1 MSCTVA
7 GILIQQNPN
16 LLDWDSTPW
25 DIFPDLRVY
34 ARARDDRHAT
44 ELARAGANIVVPELV
59 ATGVKLA
66 GSIVERGDPL
76 APESEE
82 GEPGPSA

>member
-1 MSCTVA
+1 VVA
-7 GILIQQNPN
+7 
-16 LLDWDSTPW
+16 LDEPATALRLVSMVRY
-25 DIFPDLRVY
+25 IFPDLRVY

-44 ELARAGANIVVPELV
+44 ELARAGAHIVVPELV